1 MMATTNAQTTNVQTT
16 LNPNHIE
23 NWTDFSNQYNE
34 LGLNA
39 HLESY
44 SFKQELIR
52 LAQRNYT
59 ENDIKKLKEA
69 NEDLEV
75 TLDINKQLIKTLMQQ
90 KVES

>member
-1 MMATTNAQTTNVQTT
+1 MRLLQRQPSQTPKNASIIPSLNNLMMASTNAQTTNAQTT

-23 NWTDFSNQYNE
+23 NWSNFTHQYNE

-52 LAQRNYT
+52 MAQKNYT
-59 ENDIKKLKEA
+59 ENDVKKLKES
-69 NEDLEV
+69 N
-75 TLDINKQLIKTLMQQ
+75 
-90 KVES
+90 

>member
-1 MMATTNAQTTNVQTT
+1 MASTNAQTTNAQTTT

-23 NWTDFSNQYNE
+23 NWSNFTHQYNE

-52 LAQRNYT
+52 MAQKNYT
-59 ENDIKKLKEA
+59 ENDVKKLKES
-69 NEDLEV
+69 N
-75 TLDINKQLIKTLMQQ
+75 
-90 KVES
+90 